1 MAETKAAPILDRARD
16 LERAASPEGFDV
28 LIIGAGIN
36 GAAVFWDLS
45 LQGVR
50 CLLVDRD
57 DIAAGASSASTRMA
71 HGGLRY
77 LENGEVRLV
86 AEATRERN
94 RLLRNAPHYVRPLP
108 VAIPAFAQMAGA
120 LAAAC
125 RFFGLDRPLRL
136 RGLQI
141 VRLGLLVYDW
151 LGRHERSL
159 PRHRVENATAA
170 RAALPSLHPAARG
183 VATYYDAAISQAER
197 LNLELVE
204 DGLAACPE
212 GAVLNHCA
220 VETVREGVVVLV
232 DRLAG
237 NRLAGRRLEVRPRL
251 VVNATGAW
259 IDGVNRTLGITRPL
273 IGGTKGSHLVL
284 DCPDLHAALVGRA
297 FSFDD
302 GRGRLC
308 IVYPMGRSVLL
319 GSTDIR
325 VDDPDAAV
333 CDADETAYLL
343 GAIRLIFPMV
353 EVGPSHVRFRFC
365 GVRPLPRVE
374 RRETGTI
381 SRDHAIE
388 RDAATAER
396 PWPVL
401 SLVGGKWTTFR
412 AFAEQVTDVV
422 LGELGLQRRASTTD
436 RAIGG
441 GVGFPADA
449 AARERCLAELGHLGC
464 ADARAA
470 TLFERY
476 GTRAGRIARYCA
488 EAGDRPLAEAPDFT
502 AREIAFLV
510 RHEMAETLADLVFR
524 RTTFAIEGR
533 LNGPLV
539 AVLARRLAAAKG
551 EDLAWARSQADGLGR
566 LLRERHGQEIG
577 EPGAGMRALEG
588 VAS

>member
-1 MAETKAAPILDRARD
+1 MAEAAPILNRARD
-16 LERAASPEGFDV
+16 LERAASPAGFDV

-50 CLLVDRD
+50 CLLVDRE
-57 DIAAGASSASTRMA
+57 DIGSGASSASTRMA

-108 VAIPAFAQMAGA
+108 VAIPAFAQAAGA

-125 RFFGLDRPLRL
+125 RFFGRDRELRL

-141 VRLGLLVYDW
+141 VRLGLWVYDW

-159 PRHRVENATAA
+159 PRHRIENAAAA
-170 RAALPSLHPAARG
+170 RTALPALHPAVRG

-204 DGLAACPE
+204 DGIAACLD

-220 VETVREGVVVLV
+220 VEAVRDGAVTLV
-232 DRLAG
+232 DQ
-237 NRLAGRRLEVRPRL
+237 LAGRRLEVRPRL

-259 IDGVNRTLGITRPL
+259 IDGVNRSLGIARPL

-284 DCPDLHAALVGRA
+284 DCPALHAALAGRA

-308 IVYPMGRSVLL
+308 IVYPMGRAVLL

-325 VDDPDAAV
+325 IEDPDTAV
-333 CDADETAYLL
+333 CDAAETDYLL

-353 EVGPSHVRFRFC
+353 EVGTSHVRFRFC
-365 GVRPLPRVE
+365 GVRPLPRAE
-374 RRETGTI
+374 RPETGTI

-388 RDAATAER
+388 RDAPTTER

-412 AFAEQVTDVV
+412 AFAEQVTDMI
-422 LGELGLQRRASTTD
+422 LGEFGARRQTSTTE
-436 RAIGG
+436 RRIGG
-441 GVGFPADA
+441 GADFPADA
-449 AARERCLAELGHLGC
+449 AARERCVADLGQFGC
-464 ADARAA
+464 DAVRAA
-470 TLFERY
+470 ALLERY
-476 GTRAGRIARYCA
+476 GTRAGRIARFCA
-488 EAGDRPLAEAPDFT
+488 EAADRPLAEAPDFT
-502 AREIAFLV
+502 GREIAFLA
-510 RHEMAETLADLVFR
+510 RHEMAETLGDLVFR
-524 RTTFAIEGR
+524 RTTLALDSR
-533 LNGPLV
+533 LTGPLV
-539 AVLARRLAAAKG
+539 AELASRLAAARG
-551 EDLAWARSQADGLGR
+551 RDAAWARNEADGLAHT
-566 LLRERHGQEIG
+566 LRERHGQEIG
-577 EPGAGMRALEG
+577 EPGAAMPALEG

>member
-1 MAETKAAPILDRARD
+1 MAEDAPILDRARD
-16 LERAASPEGFDV
+16 IERVAGAPQGFDV
-28 LIIGAGIN
+28 LVIGAGIN
-36 GAAVFWDLS
+36 GAGVFWDLS

-50 CLLVDRD
+50 CLLVDRE
-57 DIAAGASSASTRMA
+57 DIASGASSASTRMA

-94 RLLRNAPHYVRPLP
+94 RLLQNAPHYVRPLP
-108 VAIPAFAQMAGA
+108 VAIPAFAQVAGA
-120 LAAAC
+120 LAAAF
-125 RFFGLDRPLRL
+125 RFFGRDRPLRL

-151 LGRHERSL
+151 LGRQERSL
-159 PRHRVENATAA
+159 PGHRVENATAA
-170 RAALPSLHPAARG
+170 RAALPAIHPAVRG

-204 DGLAACPE
+204 DGLRACPA

-220 VETVREGVVVLV
+220 VETVRDGAVVLV

-237 NRLAGRRLEVRPRL
+237 RRLAVRPRL

-259 IDGVNRTLGITRPL
+259 IDGVNRTLGIARPL

-284 DCPDLHAALVGRA
+284 DCPELHGALAGRA

-308 IVYPMGRSVLL
+308 IVYPMGRTVLL

-325 VDDPDAAV
+325 IDDPDAAV

-353 EVGPSHVRFRFC
+353 EVGVAHVRFRFC
-365 GVRPLPRVE
+365 GVRPLPRAE
-374 RRETGTI
+374 RAETGTI

-388 RDAATAER
+388 QDAATAGR

-412 AFAEQVTDVV
+412 AFAEQVTDAV
-422 LGELGLQRRASTTD
+422 LGELRVQRKSSTSG

-441 GVGFPADA
+441 GEGFPADA
-449 AARERCLAELGHLGC
+449 AARERFLEDLGRSG
-464 ADARAA
+464 ADWARAA
-470 TLFERY
+470 ILLERY
-476 GTRAGRIARYCA
+476 GTRALTVARYCA
-488 EAGDRPLAEAPDFT
+488 EAADSSLAHAPDFT
-502 AREIAFLV
+502 AREIAFLGC
-510 RHEMAETLADLVFR
+510 HEMAETLADLVFR
-524 RTTFAIEGR
+524 RTTLAIEGR
-533 LNGPLV
+533 LTGPLV
-539 AVLARRLAAAKG
+539 AELAGRLAAAKG
-551 EDLAWARSQADGLGR
+551 RDPAWARSEAEGLAHI
-566 LLRERHGQEIG
+566 LRERHGQEIG
-577 EPGAGMRALEG
+577 EAGAAMRTLEG

>member
-1 MAETKAAPILDRARD
+1 MAEDAPILDRTRD
-16 LERAASPEGFDV
+16 IERVAVAPQGFDV
-28 LIIGAGIN
+28 LVIGAGIN
-36 GAAVFWDLS
+36 GAGVFWDLS
-45 LQGVR
+45 LQGLR
-50 CLLVDRD
+50 CLLVDRQ
-57 DIAAGASSASTRMA
+57 DIASGASSASTRMA

-108 VAIPAFAQMAGA
+108 VAIPAFAQLAGA
-120 LAAAC
+120 VAAAF
-125 RFFGLDRPLRL
+125 RFSGRDRQLQL

-159 PRHRVENATAA
+159 PQHRVENATAA
-170 RAALPSLHPAARG
+170 RAALPALHPAVRG

-204 DGLAACPE
+204 DGLRACPE
-212 GAVLNHCA
+212 GAALNHCA
-220 VETVREGVVVLV
+220 VETVRDGVVVLI
-232 DRLAG
+232 D
-237 NRLAGRRLEVRPRL
+237 RLAGRRLAVRPRL

-259 IDGVNRTLGITRPL
+259 IDGVNRTLGIARPL

-284 DCPDLHAALVGRA
+284 DCPELHAALAGRA

-308 IVYPMGRSVLL
+308 IVYPMGRAVLL

-325 VDDPDAAV
+325 IDDPDAAV

-353 EVGPSHVRFRFC
+353 EVGTSHVRFRFC
-365 GVRPLPRVE
+365 GVRPLPRAE
-374 RRETGTI
+374 RAETGTI

-388 RDAATAER
+388 QDAATAGR

-422 LGELGLQRRASTTD
+422 LGEFGVQRKKSTTEQ
-436 RAIGG
+436 AIGG
-441 GVGFPADA
+441 GVGFPADE
-449 AARERCLAELGHLGC
+449 AARERFLQELERYGC
-464 ADARAA
+464 DRARAA
-470 TLFERY
+470 ILLERY
-476 GTRAGRIARYCA
+476 GTRASTVARFCA
-488 EAGDRPLAEAPDFT
+488 EAADRPLAHAPDFT
-502 AREIAFLV
+502 VCEIAFLA
-510 RHEMAETLADLVFR
+510 RHEMVETLADLVFR
-524 RTTFAIEGR
+524 RTTLALEGR
-533 LNGPLV
+533 LTCPLV
-539 AVLARRLAAAKG
+539 AELAGRLAAAKG
-551 EDLAWARSQADGLGR
+551 RDAAWARSEVEGLAHT
-566 LLRERHGQEIG
+566 LRERHGQEIG
-577 EPGAGMRALEG
+577 EPGAAMRTLEG

>member
-1 MAETKAAPILDRARD
+1 VAEAPPILDRMRD
-16 LERAASPEGFDV
+16 LDRVAAAPEGFDV

-50 CLLVDRD
+50 CLLVDRE

-108 VAIPAFAQMAGA
+108 VAIPAFAQVAGA
-120 LAAAC
+120 LAAAF
-125 RFFGLDRPLRL
+125 RFFGHDRKLHL

-151 LGRHERSL
+151 LGRHERTL
-159 PRHRVENATAA
+159 PRHRIENAAAA
-170 RAALPSLHPAARG
+170 RAALPALHPAVRG

-204 DGLAACPE
+204 DGIAACPD

-220 VETVREGVVVLV
+220 VEAVRDGAVTLV
-232 DRLAG
+232 D
-237 NRLAGRRLEVRPRL
+237 RLAGRRLEVRPRL

-259 IDGVNRTLGITRPL
+259 IDGVNRTLGIARPL

-284 DCPDLHAALVGRA
+284 DCPALHAALAGRA

-308 IVYPMGRSVLL
+308 IVYPMGGAVLL

-325 VDDPDAAV
+325 IEDPDAAV
-333 CDADETAYLL
+333 CDAAETDYLL

-353 EVGPSHVRFRFC
+353 EVSAEHVRFRFC
-365 GVRPLPRVE
+365 GVRPLPRAE
-374 RRETGTI
+374 RAETGTI

-388 RDAATAER
+388 RDGSTAER

-412 AFAEQVTDVV
+412 AFAEQVTDAV
-422 LGELGLQRRASTTD
+422 LGTLELQRRMTTTE

-441 GVGFPADA
+441 GKDYPTDA
-449 AARERCLAELGHLGC
+449 AGRERCLTELGQLGC
-464 ADARAA
+464 AAARAA
-470 TLFERY
+470 VLLERY
-476 GTRAGRIARYCA
+476 GTRAARVARFCA
-488 EAGDRPLAEAPDFT
+488 DAADSPLVQAPDFT
-502 AREIAFLV
+502 AREIAFIGSQ
-510 RHEMAETLADLVFR
+510 EMAETLGDLVFR
-524 RTTFAIEGR
+524 RTTLAIEGR
-533 LNGPLV
+533 LTGPLV
-539 AVLARRLAAAKG
+539 AELASRLAAAKG
-551 EDLAWARSQADGLGR
+551 KDAAWARSEAERLGR

-577 EPGAGMRALEG
+577 EPGTPMRALEG